1 MARGWESKAVESQM
15 EAAQARRGQSQTRL
29 SPQQMEAVRKLDGLL
44 LHRTRVL
51 RDLQNCRDERYRKTL
66 TQGLK
71 YLEQQLAE
79 LGWRG

>member
-1 MARGWESKAVESQM
+1 M

-29 SPQQMEAVRKLDGLL
+29 SPQQMEAARKLDGLL

-51 RDLQNCRDERYRKTL
+51 RDLQNCRDERYRNTL

-71 YLEQQLAE
+71 YLEAQLAE